1 MVLRTPVVEYGRT
14 VVKPRTHSH
23 RPQPCTHDS
32 SATTRA
38 ARRHS
43 RWLLAPA
50 GAASACELPCPMRDS
65 SSLMQLAG
73 SCRRGS
79 DCSRAQRTVL
89 RRRMHLH
96 RIVYQDATSQG
107 RQRTRS
113 LTRSRFMG
121 RISHLPLFQR
131 RSHPI
136 VPMTASSAPTAP
148 DSASCSSATLN
159 SVFLSFVCAP

>member
-73 SCRRGS
+73 SCSVQTRVRLQPSTADSAAQAHAPAQDCLPGRDQPGSSKDEILDEVTIHGQDLALAALPAPITPHRTNDGVQCS
-79 DCSRAQRTVL
+79 DCARQCLLQLCHAQ
-89 RRRMHLH
+89 
-96 RIVYQDATSQG
+96 
-107 RQRTRS
+107 
-113 LTRSRFMG
+113 
-121 RISHLPLFQR
+121 
-131 RSHPI
+131 
-136 VPMTASSAPTAP
+136 
-148 DSASCSSATLN
+148 
-159 SVFLSFVCAP
+159 